1 MGVSPPPLPPGKHEG
16 SRAYFLHC
24 NVGSTSKKRVKKK
37 TWKKLPLFFIR
48 WVTVLFRL
56 LHLVSYSD
64 HSKKNSLDGF
74 DIQNPPSLVQIQ
86 LSWKSTNQTTHPS
99 AVAAVAAVDAPD
111 AFAALMHIG
120 ELTQCDVTCRSWIL
134 TRKNTC
140 LCRFIWL

>member
-1 MGVSPPPLPPGKHEG
+1 MYGSIPPPPESMREVARIFCIATWARLQK
-16 SRAYFLHC
+16 
-24 NVGSTSKKRVKKK
+24 NVLKKK

-48 WVTVLFRL
+48 RVTVLFRL

-99 AVAAVAAVDAPD
+99 AVAAFAAVDAPD